1 VETATFSNRSH
12 VLVAT
17 GRFPAARRAEAR
29 SCPDRGGRNMKIVWA
44 ILLGG
49 LAAGALDILYAFVA
63 YGPLSYGV
71 SPEQILQS
79 VAAGWIGRDASR
91 AGGMET
97 ALLGL
102 GSHFLIATLM
112 AAVYVLLATRITM
125 LTRQAVLWGLVYGFL
140 LYVAM
145 NYVVVPLSA
154 AGDNGHF
161 ATASEIGPRLQDS
174 FSEVRGGGGDDYP
187 WMLWGTI
194 FTHTVLVGLPI
205 SLLAKRF
212 VGQQA

>member
-1 VETATFSNRSH
+1 
-12 VLVAT
+12 
-17 GRFPAARRAEAR
+17 
-29 SCPDRGGRNMKIVWA
+29 MKIIWA

-63 YGPLSYGV
+63 YGPLTYGIA
-71 SPEQILQS
+71 PERVLQS

-102 GSHFLIATLM
+102 GTHF
-112 AAVYVLLATRITM
+112 LLATIMAAIYVLFATRFAT
-125 LTRQAVLWGLVYGFL
+125 LTRQAILWGLAYGLL

-154 AGDNGHF
+154 SATGAF
-161 ATASEIGPRLQDS
+161 ATVSEIGPRLQDA
-174 FSEVRGGGGDDYP
+174 FSEVRGGGGEQYP
-187 WMLWGTI
+187 WMLAGTI

-205 SLLAKRF
+205 ALIAKRF

>member
-1 VETATFSNRSH
+1 
-12 VLVAT
+12 
-17 GRFPAARRAEAR
+17 
-29 SCPDRGGRNMKIVWA
+29 MKIIWA

-49 LAAGALDILYAFVA
+49 LAAGVLDILYAFVV

-71 SPEQILQS
+71 TPTQVLQS
-79 VAAGWIGRDASR
+79 VAAGWIGRQASS

-97 ALLGL
+97 AGLGL
-102 GSHFLIATLM
+102 ATHFAIATMM
-112 AAVYVLLATRITM
+112 AAVYVLLATRIGA
-125 LTRQAVLWGLVYGFL
+125 LTKGALLWGLLYGVA

-154 AGDNGHF
+154 AATGAF
-161 ATASEIGPRLQDS
+161 ATGSEIGPRLQES
-174 FSEVRGGGGDDYP
+174 FSEVRGGGGDAYP

-205 SLLAKRF
+205 ALIAKRF

>member
-1 VETATFSNRSH
+1 
-12 VLVAT
+12 
-17 GRFPAARRAEAR
+17 
-29 SCPDRGGRNMKIVWA
+29 MKIALA

-49 LAAGALDILYAFVA
+49 LAAGALDILYAFAA

-71 SPEQILQS
+71 TPEQVLQS
-79 VAAGWIGRDASR
+79 VAAGWIGREASR

-102 GSHFLIATLM
+102 GTHFLLATIM
-112 AAVYVLLATRITM
+112 AAIYVLLATRIAA
-125 LTRQAVLWGLVYGFL
+125 LTRAALLLGLLYGFI

-154 AGDNGHF
+154 AATGHF
-161 ATASEIGPRLQDS
+161 ATASEIGSRLQDS

-187 WMLWGTI
+187 WMLAGTV
-194 FTHTVLVGLPI
+194 FTHVALVGAPI
-205 SLLAKRF
+205 ALIAKRF
-212 VGQQA
+212 LHQQT